1 MLASLYISLS
11 WYVLI
16 IHCVCLC
23 HSIEIQNL
31 QKVLEF
37 LKCHLGIIASGSR
50 GSTEAPMSHTSM
62 FPFDSPTILLNSD
75 LLESRGGTQIV
86 LKPRLAFSTTTKSK
100 QFLFYTAVPPM
111 IIANT
116 AFGFHSFIAS
126 TNMYFRSFAWH

>member
-1 MLASLYISLS
+1 
-11 WYVLI
+11 
-16 IHCVCLC
+16 
-23 HSIEIQNL
+23 
-31 QKVLEF
+31 
-37 LKCHLGIIASGSR
+37 
-50 GSTEAPMSHTSM
+50 MSHTSM

-86 LKPRLAFSTTTKSK
+86 LKPRLAFSITTKFK